1 MFDKCPPVVLLDYI
15 MNPDGV
21 ALILAIKGA
30 TGKKILKLATYF
42 LYFLAKQLTKVWSL
56 YLKAEDKTLVF

>member
-30 TGKKILKLATYF
+30 TGKNPETCNILFVL
-42 LYFLAKQLTKVWSL
+42 LS
-56 YLKAEDKTLVF
+56 KTTD

>member
-30 TGKKILKLATYF
+30 KKNPETCNILFVL
-42 LYFLAKQLTKVWSL
+42 LS
-56 YLKAEDKTLVF
+56 KTTD